1 MSTRFVRWSLAFWH
15 GGDQEVEEA
24 LREISQ
30 VVEIWREGQEIKISG
45 KVQTGF
51 LIGDDPVTIAVCL
64 MMSIIGPLWPFAC
77 PRVLDE
83 VNREWKKN
91 RKKAHS
97 PKKRE
102 TSQPPLLGI

>member
-1 MSTRFVRWSLAFWH
+1 MSSRFVRWSLAFWR
-15 GGDQEVEEA
+15 GGDEVEEA
-24 LREISQ
+24 LHELSR
-30 VVEIWREGQEIKISG
+30 VVEIRRDGQEIKISG

-77 PRVLDE
+77 SRVLDE

-91 RKKAHS
+91 MKKTHS
-97 PKKRE
+97 PKKSK
-102 TSQPPLLGI
+102 TSQPPLWE